1 MKSTSL
7 LVEDL
12 NLVEQ
17 LDNQTAE
24 CVGGGHSTPQKI
36 LVVPGGPPRFRRRCP
51 PGWIPARP
59 PLNPL
64 LGCIPNIIVSNS
76 LND

>member
-1 MKSTSL
+1 MRSKSL

-12 NLVEQ
+12 NLVEE

-36 LVVPGGPPRFRRRCP
+36 LIVPKPPHLCP
-51 PGWIPARP
+51 PGWIPALP
-59 PLNPL
+59 PLNPQL
-64 LGCIPNIIVSNS
+64 RCIPNTIVSNS
-76 LND
+76 LNN